1 MSEAPKTA
9 KVVIIGGG
17 IMGCSLLYHLAHEGW
32 TDCVLI
38 EKAELTS
45 GSTWHAAGQITHS
58 VSSYAI
64 AKMVGYGLDVYKNIE
79 KETGQNV
86 SFHEC
91 GSFRL
96 AYTNDEHDWLKMTLS
111 LGRALGHPMELVG
124 PERVRELHPFYNTE
138 GVIAALHTPEDGH
151 VDPAGAAFA
160 FAKGARQLGAT
171 VIRSNRVTNTTQQP
185 NGEWLVETEQGNWL
199 CEIVVNA
206 AGCFARQVGQ
216 WVGLDLPITNMT
228 HHYLVTEPVQEF
240 IDLKAS
246 GYELPVVRDDLLVS
260 GYIRMEQDA
269 GLIGIYEKANPN
281 TVWDDF
287 APWHLENPLFEADY
301 ERIMPWLENAFDRM
315 PILADKGIQRVVHG
329 AITHPPDG
337 NMLLGPAPTL
347 ENYWLCCGTQI
358 GIGWGP
364 GGGKYLAQW
373 MVHGAADISMRA
385 FDPRRFGTWVD
396 ENWRIGKAREDY
408 LLRHETPFPGLDRPD
423 CRPLK
428 KTPLFEVLKE
438 KGAVYQEV
446 YGWDRPFW
454 YAPAGTPREHIHSF
468 RRTELFD
475 ILRDEC
481 MGLRQ
486 NAGIADLSAFSKIDI
501 IGSDA
506 HSFLNRMCANRISK
520 KVGSAR
526 LAHLLLENGR
536 FEGEAT
542 ITTLAK
548 DHYYLVNAAV
558 REQAMVDWLMQ
569 NVGEHEDVK
578 IINVSDDYGV
588 IMIAGPKSRDILS
601 QATDAPLDNVNFRW
615 LTGKVIDVAGVSLR
629 ALRVSYTGE
638 LGWELH
644 TPINE
649 MLPVYEAL
657 VAAGEPLGMMHL
669 GSAALNCLRMEKAYR
684 SGSELTNEV
693 TMAEVGLLG
702 FARLDKEY
710 IGVETNRRE
719 AEEGVSKWVLAY
731 LQLDDDVT
739 REVGADPVGG
749 ESVWFN
755 GKPTGT
761 ITSGGY
767 GYEVGAPLF
776 FAFTKPEAGVAGN
789 DVEVMVQGT
798 KIPAKVL
805 SEAVLDPAHERAR
818 M

>member
-1 MSEAPKTA
+1 METTPQTA

-17 IMGCSLLYHLAHEGW
+17 IMGCSLLYHMAHEGW

-64 AKMVGYGLDVYKNIE
+64 AKMVGYGIQTYKNLE
-79 KETGQNV
+79 KETGQAV
-86 SFHEC
+86 SFHDC

-96 AYTNDEHDWLKMTLS
+96 AYTEDEMDWLRMTYS
-111 LGRALGHPMELVG
+111 LGQALGHPMELVG
-124 PERVRELHPFYNTE
+124 PERVNELHPFYNTE
-138 GVIAALHTPEDGH
+138 GVIGALHTPEDGH

-160 FAKGARQLGAT
+160 FAKGARQLGAK
-171 VIRSNRVTNTTQQP
+171 VIRGNCVTNTTQQP

-199 CEIVVNA
+199 CEVVVNA

-216 WVGLDLPITNMT
+216 WAGLDLPITNMT
-228 HHYLVTEPVQEF
+228 HHYLVTEPVPEF
-240 IDLKAS
+240 VELKKE
-246 GYELPVVRDDLLVS
+246 GKELPVIRDDRLVS

-281 TVWDDF
+281 TVWDYF
-287 APWHLENPLFEADY
+287 APWELENPLFEADY
-301 ERIMPWLENAFDRM
+301 DRIMPWLENAFDRM
-315 PILADKGIQRVVHG
+315 PILAERGIMRVVHG

-337 NMLLGPAPTL
+337 NMLLGPAPGL

-385 FDPRRFGTWVD
+385 FDPRRFGTWVND
-396 ENWRIGKAREDY
+396 EWRIGKAREDY

-428 KTPLFEVLKE
+428 ATPLYETLKG

-454 YAPAGTPREHIHSF
+454 YAPEGTPREHIHSF

-481 MGLRQ
+481 LGVRER
-486 NAGIADLSAFSKIDI
+486 AGIADLSAFGKLDVV
-501 IGSDA
+501 GVDA
-506 HSFLNRMCANRISK
+506 NTFLNRMCANRIRK
-520 KVGSAR
+520 KCGVMA
-526 LAHLLLENGR
+526 LTQLLLPNGR
-536 FEGEAT
+536 IEGEAT
-542 ITTLAK
+542 ITTLDA
-548 DHYYLVNAAV
+548 DHYYLVCAAV
-558 REQAMVDWLMQ
+558 REYAMLDWLNQ
-569 NVGEHEDVK
+569 NIQEGEQVK
-578 IINVSDDYGV
+578 IINLSDEFGV
-588 IMIAGPKSRDILS
+588 IALSGPRSRDILNQVTS
-601 QATDAPLDNVNFRW
+601 APLDNNNFRW
-615 LTGKVIDVAGVSLR
+615 LTGKEIEVAGVRLR
-629 ALRVSYTGE
+629 ALRVSYAGE

-644 TPINE
+644 TP
-649 MLPVYEAL
+649 MAGMTAVYQAL
-657 VAAGEPLGMMHL
+657 IDAGKPHGLIHV

-693 TMAEVGLLG
+693 TMAEVGLLN
-702 FARLDKEY
+702 FARFDKEY
-710 IGVETNRRE
+710 VGVETNRRE

-731 LQLDDDVT
+731 LKLDDEKT
-739 REVGADPVGG
+739 RQVGADPVGG
-749 ESVWFN
+749 ESVWWN
-755 GKPTGT
+755 GRSVGT

-767 GYEVGAPLF
+767 GYGVGAPLF
-776 FAFTKPEAGVAGN
+776 FAFTKPEAGEPGTEL
-789 DVEVMVQGT
+789 EVLVQGE
-798 KIPAKVL
+798 KIPAVVL
-805 SEAVLDPAHERAR
+805 GEPAFDSENERPKK
-818 M
+818 